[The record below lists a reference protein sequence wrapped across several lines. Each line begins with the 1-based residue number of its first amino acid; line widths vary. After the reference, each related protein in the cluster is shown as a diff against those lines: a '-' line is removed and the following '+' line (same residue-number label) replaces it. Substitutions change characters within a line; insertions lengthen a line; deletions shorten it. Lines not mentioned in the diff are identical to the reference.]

1 MNFSKFRQSGEL
13 SDISVI
19 VDDTEFKLHKF
30 PLYAKSDF
38 FCALA
43 KSPGADCNRV
53 ELKEFPGGPEAFA
66 VVADFCYS
74 MKVEIT
80 KTNVVHIRCAAEV
93 LQMTGSGNLAEV
105 CDKFLLDTITSAKM
119 SRAASSIAAL
129 LLSCVPTS
137 AVAEKANIV
146 SLCSEAL
153 VDSWLK
159 PPTKFSTPAASKKAG
174 NGKEEESIK
183 YLMNIPVNW
192 FIQLLTSAREKK
204 VKNKHLAEMVVK
216 FVSAFL
222 ESEESEAKVHQV
234 TDQKKSDTVENKSKS
249 TRSSRDNDSA
259 KDSKTGSSKSKKK
272 TDTGKVLDNILSEL
286 PEEAFQEDIVTTDWV
301 TKVLKVA
308 TALNCKCRR
317 LLVRVA
323 GDRLNSLSAE
333 DLCIISPSVLKDI
346 VSESYNGDSAQGTKA
361 CQLVETYMN
370 EMSRKGVLTA
380 ETYKTLVSAG
390 PPESRKSHDTI
401 YGILEY
407 VLTAEKDKLKDDQRE
422 ELLDTVD
429 FTLLGEAT
437 LKRAYETQ
445 VVPASFV
452 AKGALS
458 LCSKLKSEL
467 ETAKNTVSRQEDELQ
482 RLRRA
487 RTVTP
492 TVTPSP
498 KKENESAHSSFSEL
512 PVRDSNPGSSV
523 DVISENVRHSPMTST
538 VTRHSPLTSTM
549 TRLSPV
555 TSSMTE
561 DILMAAR
568 NKLASSVAA
577 YNTFR
582 PLSAEE
588 YSTYDD
594 DMDYKYDRQFRSFD
608 NARNK
613 QRSASFRSSYLY
625 PHRH

>member
-1 MNFSKFRQSGEL
+1 MNFAKFRQTGEL

-43 KSPGADCNRV
+43 KSPGTDCNRV

-66 VVADFCYS
+66 VVADFCYN
-74 MKVEIT
+74 MKVDIS
-80 KTNVVHIRCAAEV
+80 KSNVVHIRCAAEV
-93 LQMTGSGNLAEV
+93 LQMTGAGNLTEV

-119 SRAASSIAAL
+119 SRATSAIASL
-129 LLSCVPTS
+129 LQSCVPAS

-146 SLCSEAL
+146 SVCSEAL
-153 VDSWLK
+153 VDCWLK

-174 NGKEEESIK
+174 VDKGEESIN
-183 YLMNIPVNW
+183 YLLTIPVNW
-192 FIQLLTSAREKK
+192 FIKLLILAREKK
-204 VKNKHLAEMVVK
+204 VKNNYLAELVTRY
-216 FVSAFL
+216 VSALL
-222 ESEESEAKVHQV
+222 EREESEDRANPIL
-234 TDQKKSDTVENKSKS
+234 DQKKADTIDNKSKS
-249 TRSSRDNDSA
+249 SRVTRDNGNLRDA
-259 KDSKTGSSKSKKK
+259 KTGSSKSKKK
-272 TDTGKVLDNILSEL
+272 SDTGKVLDAILQEL
-286 PEEAFQEDIVTTDWV
+286 PEEAFQEEVVVTDWV
-301 TKVLKVA
+301 TKVLKAA
-308 TALNCKCRR
+308 TVHNCKCRR

-346 VSESYNGDSAQGTKA
+346 VSESCGGDAAQGAKA
-361 CQLVETYMN
+361 CQLVESYMN

-380 ETYKTLVSAG
+380 ETYKTLITAG
-390 PPESRKSHDTI
+390 PPDSRKSHDSI

-407 VLTAEKDKLKDDQRE
+407 VLTAEKDNLNDDQRQ

-429 FTLLGEAT
+429 FTLVGEAT
-437 LKRAYETQ
+437 LKRAFETQ

-467 ETAKNTVSRQEDELQ
+467 EAAKNTVSKQEDELQ
-482 RLRRA
+482 RLRRS
-487 RTVTP
+487 RTITP
-492 TVTPSP
+492 TVTASP
-498 KKENESAHSSFSEL
+498 KKENESGHSSFSEI
-512 PVRDSNPGSSV
+512 PVRDNSSV
-523 DVISENVRHSPMTST
+523 LTADVISDNASH
-538 VTRHSPLTSTM
+538 
-549 TRLSPV
+549 SPV
-555 TSSMTE
+555 TSTVTE

-582 PLSAEE
+582 PLSADE

-594 DMDYKYDRQFRSFD
+594 DVDYKYDRQFRSYD

-613 QRSASFRSSYLY
+613 PRSASFRSSYLY
-625 PHRH
+625 PHRL